1 MLKGEWK
8 MEIFLDTAKVSEIRE
23 ASILGVIS
31 GVTTNPTLVA
41 EEGRDFKETII
52 EITSIVDGPV
62 SAEVIS
68 LNAEGMIKEALDISS
83 WHPNIVIK
91 IPMTWEGLKAVKEL
105 ATKGIKTNVTLIF
118 SPAQALLA
126 ARAGAAYVSPFVGR
140 YVDISQ
146 DGIKLIFD
154 IADIFSLHS
163 VKTQIIA
170 ASIRTPMDVIN
181 VAKARANIA
190 TVSYKVLQQMVSHPL
205 TDIGI
210 KKFLEDWNRV
220 V

>member
-1 MLKGEWK
+1 